1 MNFIL
6 CKGKTVQYLARYFHA
21 TCFSPTSKT
30 LINVIKI
37 NHFVSW
43 PGLTSDPFVKHLPL
57 IIPTAKGHLNI
68 EIQILQSTKSSRD
81 PQNDGTSDKLY
92 PLVRTRNDR
101 TYDVVVYIIISFNYK
116 AYMDIIRRFPYFQ
129 IR

>member
-1 MNFIL
+1 MNVIL
-6 CKGKTVQYLARYFHA
+6 CKGRTAQYLAKYFHA
-21 TCFSPTSKT
+21 TCFFLELKT
-30 LINVIKI
+30 LINFIEI

-92 PLVRTRNDR
+92 PLLRTRNDR
-101 TYDVVVYIIISFNYK
+101 THDVVYIIISFNYK